1 MPLSIEQQRWLEE
14 RELDRVKKSEG
25 LAKQMFETYQA
36 KSDKKKDTDK
46 EKNSKNGKLKDPQTL
61 SNENITVHKRK
72 YTSVEQ
78 FMSIHFPDFE
88 SKEAMAPMR
97 QMQLLEIAE
106 IMQSCENYDTSIK
119 ESVLRKALLVPQD
132 KADAICL
139 EGLRDEKEG
148 LMLNPNPS
156 DCWRK
161 MVMKTGKK
169 GGKKKK
175 KSG

>member
-1 MPLSIEQQRWLEE
+1 MPLTVEQERWLEE
-14 RELDRVKKSEG
+14 RENARVKKSEE
-25 LAKQMFETYQA
+25 LAKQMFDTFQA
-36 KSDKKKDTDK
+36 KSDKKKDKDK
-46 EKNSKNGKLKDPQTL
+46 DKNSKSGKSKDVQAVTNNP
-61 SNENITVHKRK
+61 SEHKRK
-72 YTSVEQ
+72 YSSVEQ

-88 SKEAMAPMR
+88 STGEMAPMR

-106 IMQSCENYDTSIK
+106 IMECSENFDTNIK
-119 ESVLRKALLVPQD
+119 ESVLRKALLIPQD

-161 MVMKTGKK
+161 MVMKKGKK